1 MSEIQLLRDPDVEP
15 ISEVIAEALGVV
27 NDVYITFIKSL
38 KDYDIDLEWRYYT
51 DGKSWLAKGVYKWT
65 GVRGGQKQITTFWLS
80 IWDGFFKITFYIPE
94 KSRAE
99 ALSLSLDEKIKSLIA
114 DSKQIGKLKFFPIV
128 FDLRSDE
135 ILGVIYELI
144 NFRKVI
150 K

>member
-1 MSEIQLLRDPDVEP
+1 M
-15 ISEVIAEALGVV
+15 

-99 ALSLSLDEKIKSLIA
+99 ALNLSLDEKIKSLIA